1 MEVKERPIEAITEP
15 QNSFDLECLSVN
27 FDLNCECEVCRL
39 QREETDARRALFLR
53 ELGNMEEG
61 DSNGR

>member
-1 MEVKERPIEAITEP
+1 MKAEP
-15 QNSFDLECLSVN
+15 TAETQNVLSLQCLGVS

-39 QREETDARRALFLR
+39 QREETDARRAMFLQD
-53 ELGNMEEG
+53 LDDMEEG